1 MNNFVVENVRVFTG
15 AGLSVPTSVAVVD
28 GRIAGMPLPDMASI
42 DGCGA
47 ALLPG
52 LIDTHVHVHNRR
64 QLMAYG
70 RWGVTTV
77 LDMGTANWPATDDL
91 RRESMVADLKSAGNV
106 ACAVNGR
113 AVRKMHFPSSSA
125 VSGPADAARF
135 VADRAAQGVDYIKIV
150 LEEKLPFQ
158 PKPLDTRT
166 VEAVVAEAHKAGF
179 RVCVHAASVKSFK
192 IASDAGA
199 DVLTHAPL
207 ASALDG
213 SQARDIAQRGH
224 AVSPTLVMMKKLVER
239 FPAPIKPKRITYQNV
254 VQSVQALHRAGATIL
269 VGTDANSDPTA
280 PNTIEHGASLHEELE
295 LLVQAGLSPVEA
307 LNGAT
312 QTAADVFGLTDRGRI
327 SPGQRADMLLV
338 EGDPTT
344 DILATQNIKQVW
356 IAGEVVR

>member
-1 MNNFVVENVRVFTG
+1 M
-15 AGLSVPTSVAVVD
+15 
-28 GRIAGMPLPDMASI
+28 
-42 DGCGA
+42 
-47 ALLPG
+47 
-52 LIDTHVHVHNRR
+52 
-64 QLMAYG
+64 
-70 RWGVTTV
+70 
-77 LDMGTANWPATDDL
+77 
-91 RRESMVADLKSAGNV
+91 
-106 ACAVNGR
+106 
-113 AVRKMHFPSSSA
+113 
-125 VSGPADAARF
+125 
-135 VADRAAQGVDYIKIV
+135 
-150 LEEKLPFQ
+150 
-158 PKPLDTRT
+158 
-166 VEAVVAEAHKAGF
+166 
-179 RVCVHAASVKSFK
+179 KSFK
-192 IASDAGA
+192 IASNAGA

-239 FPAPIKPKRITYQNV
+239 FPAPIKPKKITYENV

-295 LLVQAGLSPVEA
+295 LLVQAGLSPIEA

-344 DILATQNIKQVW
+344 DILATQHIKQVW
-356 IAGEVVR
+356 IAGEVVRFRTMTPKDVLRQAPSVPETVWLLCQSATSRRCGLWVIAMRCSTVRNGRLLRAIGPASDLGRYLRPSPRPTCHLGTLRPDAGALR